1 MRVVVIGA
9 GILGSSV
16 AYHLA
21 QKGVEVE
28 IVDAVHQGKATLAGA
43 GIVCPWATKATDPA
57 WYPLYAAG
65 ARYYAELVE
74 GLNRRGET
82 DLGYGRVGA
91 LVVAEDRGELQ
102 AAEQRIEA
110 RVADAPEAGDVR
122 RVSAAEARR
131 LFPPLREDLDG
142 IYIPGGARVDGRFL
156 AAAMTRAAVAMGAVL
171 RHDHASLDIQ
181 EGQVRCLDG
190 NGRPVPADEIVVTA
204 GAWASQI
211 LRPLGLEHPV
221 RPQRGQIVH
230 IRLPNVETRSW
241 PVLLPMT
248 SHYMLAFDD
257 SRVVIGATREDGTG
271 FDYRVT
277 AAGQAEVLNAG
288 LAIAPGLATGTVI
301 ETRIGFRPAGD
312 TIRPILGRV
321 PGIDGLIVG
330 NALGAF
336 GLTIGPYAG
345 RLLAQICMVEE
356 AEVDLSVFVP
366 LCARQETLSDPARE
380 ERRPRYTE

>member
-21 QKGVEVE
+21 MSGVDVEVIDE
-28 IVDAVHQGKATLAGA
+28 VHQGKATLAGA
-43 GIVCPWATKATDPA
+43 GIVCPWATKVTDPE
-57 WYPLYAAG
+57 WYALYAAG
-65 ARYYAELVE
+65 ARYYADLVE
-74 GLNRRGET
+74 GLTQRGET

-91 LVVAEDRGELQ
+91 LIVSEDRSELD
-102 AAEQRIEA
+102 AAEQRIQT
-110 RVADAPEAGDVR
+110 RIIDAPEAGNVR
-122 RVSAAEARR
+122 RVSATEAKR

-142 IYIPGGARVDGRFL
+142 IYIPGGSRVDGRLL
-156 AAAMTRAAVAMGAVL
+156 AAAMTRAAIAAGAVL
-171 RHDHASLDIQ
+171 RHDHVSL
-181 EGQVRCLDG
+181 ELRDG
-190 NGRPVPADEIVVTA
+190 RAQAIRSDGSLIEADEIVVTA

-230 IRLPNVETRSW
+230 LRLPGIETRSW

-277 AAGQAEVLNAG
+277 ASGQAEVLNAG
-288 LAIAPGLATGTVI
+288 LAIAPGLASGTVI

-312 TIRPILGRV
+312 GFKPILGRV
-321 PGIDGLIVG
+321 AGLERLIIG
-330 NALGAF
+330 NGLGAA

-345 RLLAQICMVEE
+345 RLLAQICMGEKPNTDT
-356 AEVDLSVFVP
+356 APYAPASV
-366 LCARQETLSDPARE
+366 
-380 ERRPRYTE
+380 

>member
-21 QKGVEVE
+21 KSGIEVEVIDE
-28 IVDAVHQGKATLAGA
+28 IHQGKATLAGA
-43 GIVCPWATKATDPA
+43 GIVCPWATKVTDPE
-57 WYPLYAAG
+57 WYALYAAG
-65 ARYYAELVE
+65 ARYYADLVG
-74 GLNRRGET
+74 GLTERGEK
-82 DLGYGRVGA
+82 DFGYGRVGA
-91 LVVAEDRGELQ
+91 LVVSEDRAELE
-102 AAEQRIEA
+102 AAEQRIMT
-110 RVADAPEAGDVR
+110 RISDAPEAGSVR
-122 RVSAAEARR
+122 RVSATEAKR

-142 IYIPGGARVDGRFL
+142 IYIPGGARVDGRLL
-156 AAAMTRAAVAMGAVL
+156 AAAMIRAAIAAGAAL
-171 RHDHASLDIQ
+171 RQDHVSLELRD
-181 EGQVRCLDG
+181 GKARAVRSDG
-190 NGRPVPADEIVVTA
+190 SPIDADEIIVTA

-230 IRLPNVETRSW
+230 LRLPGVETRSW

-257 SRVVIGATREDGTG
+257 SRVVIGATREDNTG

-277 AAGQAEVLNAG
+277 ASGQAEVLNAG
-288 LAIAPGLATGTVI
+288 LAIAPGLAPATII

-312 TIRPILGRV
+312 GHKPILGRV
-321 PGIDGLIVG
+321 IGVERLIIG
-330 NALGAF
+330 NGLGAA

-345 RLLAQICMVEE
+345 RLLAQICMGEKPDTDT
-356 AEVDLSVFVP
+356 APYS
-366 LCARQETLSDPARE
+366 PASA
-380 ERRPRYTE
+380 